1 MLKDADAINA
11 NSGKSAVAF
20 RMSPPSSGGR
30 GWRSRQRSSTPAGNH
45 GPARVANRGGVDSR
59 KSQSS
64 RRGLAVKNRT
74 EKVELWSKAD
84 AWGYDSLWVF
94 DHFYPIFVPDPAGR
108 AWRDG
113 LCFSALSQ
121 HTTRAPDSPTFFH

>member
-1 MLKDADAINA
+1 
-11 NSGKSAVAF
+11 
-20 RMSPPSSGGR
+20 
-30 GWRSRQRSSTPAGNH
+30 
-45 GPARVANRGGVDSR
+45 
-59 KSQSS
+59 
-64 RRGLAVKNRT
+64 LAVKNRT

-113 LCFSALSQ
+113 LCFPLSVSTQRARRTRQ
-121 HTTRAPDSPTFFH
+121 HFSIDDRRISSQVAHPGTVFWYKAAES